1 MENQSI
7 YQSEALLPLNTMLA
21 NGEILFVC
29 NDREQENWIHARGF
43 YCYHDEFY
51 VVAKDFFGLIR
62 GGAIY
67 SDSFV
72 ACAAYRVNTQGTVI
86 NSRGKLIATC
96 RDRRWTFTPPGTTL
110 SSQFSRNV
118 QSDQNV
124 DDTSCKCRED
134 SDSNNIQQPQ
144 RLTANNFYQWIRRIF
159 SKKRPSKRRISC
171 SL

>member
-21 NGEILFVC
+21 NSEILFVC
-29 NDREQENWIHARGF
+29 NDREQENWVHARGF

-72 ACAAYRVNTQGTVI
+72 ACAAYRINTQGTVI
-86 NSRGKLIATC
+86 NSRGELIAVC
-96 RDRRWTFTPPGTTL
+96 HDRRWTFAPPGTQL
-110 SSQFSRNV
+110 PNKSPSQVQGDQEIDDSTSDSCNNGNGENV
-118 QSDQNV
+118 QQS
-124 DDTSCKCRED
+124 
-134 SDSNNIQQPQ
+134 Q
-144 RLTANNFYQWIRRIF
+144 RLTTNYFYQWIRRIF
-159 SKKRPSKRRISC
+159 PKKRPSVG
-171 SL
+171 